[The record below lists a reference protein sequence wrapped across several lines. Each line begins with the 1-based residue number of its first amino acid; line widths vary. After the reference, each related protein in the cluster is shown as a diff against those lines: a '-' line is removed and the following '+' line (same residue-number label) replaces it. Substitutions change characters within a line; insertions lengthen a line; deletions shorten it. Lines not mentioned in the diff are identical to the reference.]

1 MDNLLIDRET
11 LGRFVDELI
20 KKKPLAVNNPEEL
33 NALREES
40 IKNLDDRIAL
50 AIFGGLNEQQ
60 NAELNQL
67 LDRPDTSET
76 EFQQFFE
83 KNGLNVEEAVANTVR
98 VFGREFLGGENAWES

>member
-33 NALREES
+33 NNFREKS
-40 IKNLDDRIAL
+40 IKELDDRIAL
-50 AIFGGLNEQQ
+50 AIFGNLNDQQ

-83 KNGLNVEEAVANTVR
+83 KNNLNVEEAVTNTVR
-98 VFGREFLGGENAWES
+98 MFGREFLGGENA

>member
-20 KKKPLAVNNPEEL
+20 KKKPLSVGTTEEL

-40 IKNLDDRIAL
+40 IKALDDKITM

-67 LDRPDTSET
+67 LDRSDASET

-83 KNGLNVEEAVANTVR
+83 RNGLNVEEAVTNTVR
-98 VFGREFLGGENAWES
+98 VFGREFLGGENA

>member
-83 KNGLNVEEAVANTVR
+83 KNGLNVEEAVTNTVR
-98 VFGREFLGGENAWES
+98 VFGREFLGGENA

>member
-20 KKKPLAVNNPEEL
+20 KKKSLEANSPEEL
-33 NALREES
+33 NALREKS
-40 IKNLDDRIAL
+40 IKDLDNKIAL

-60 NAELNQL
+60 DEELNQL

-83 KNGLNVEEAVANTVR
+83 RNGLNVEEAVSSTVR
-98 VFGREFLGGENAWES
+98 SFGREFLGGENA

>member
-33 NALREES
+33 NALREKS
-40 IKNLDDRIAL
+40 IKELDDKIAL
-50 AIFGGLNEQQ
+50 AIFGSLNEQQ
-60 NAELNQL
+60 NEELNQL
-67 LDRPDTSET
+67 LDRPNTSET

-83 KNGLNVEEAVANTVR
+83 KNGLNVEEAVTNTVR
-98 VFGREFLGGENAWES
+98 VFGREFLGGENA

>member
-33 NALREES
+33 NNFREKS
-40 IKNLDDRIAL
+40 IKELDDRIAL
-50 AIFGGLNEQQ
+50 AIFGNLNDQQ

-83 KNGLNVEEAVANTVR
+83 KNNLNVEEAVTNTVR
-98 VFGREFLGGENAWES
+98 MFGREFLGGENV

>member
-33 NALREES
+33 NNFREKS
-40 IKNLDDRIAL
+40 IKELDDRIAL
-50 AIFGGLNEQQ
+50 AIFGNLNDQQ

-67 LDRPDTSET
+67 LDRPETSET

-83 KNGLNVEEAVANTVR
+83 RNGLDVEEAVTNTVR
-98 VFGREFLGGENAWES
+98 MFGRDFLGGENA

>member
-33 NALREES
+33 NNFREKS
-40 IKNLDDRIAL
+40 IKELDDRIAL
-50 AIFGGLNEQQ
+50 AIFGNLNDQQ

-83 KNGLNVEEAVANTVR
+83 KNNLNVEEAVTNTVR
-98 VFGREFLGGENAWES
+98 MFGKEFLGGENA

>member
-33 NALREES
+33 NALREKS
-40 IKNLDDRIAL
+40 IKELDDKIAL
-50 AIFGGLNEQQ
+50 AIFGNLNEQQ
-60 NAELNQL
+60 NEELNQL
-67 LDRPDTSET
+67 LDRPNTSET

-83 KNGLNVEEAVANTVR
+83 KNGLNVEEAVTNTVR
-98 VFGREFLGGENAWES
+98 VFGREFLGGENA

>member
-20 KKKPLAVNNPEEL
+20 KKKPLVVNNPEEL
-33 NALREES
+33 NNFREKS
-40 IKNLDDRIAL
+40 IKELDDRIAL
-50 AIFGGLNEQQ
+50 AIFGNLNDQQ

-83 KNGLNVEEAVANTVR
+83 KNNLNVEEAVTNTVR
-98 VFGREFLGGENAWES
+98 MFGREFLGGENA

>member
-20 KKKPLAVNNPEEL
+20 KKKPLAVSNPEEL
-33 NALREES
+33 NTLREES
-40 IKNLDDRIAL
+40 IKALDDKITM

-60 NAELNQL
+60 NEELNQL

-76 EFQQFFE
+76 EFEQFFE
-83 KNGLNVEEAVANTVR
+83 KNGLNVEEAVANTVQ
-98 VFGREFLGGENAWES
+98 VFGREFLGGENA

>member
-40 IKNLDDRIAL
+40 IKALDDRIAM

-83 KNGLNVEEAVANTVR
+83 KNGLNVEEAVTNTVR
-98 VFGREFLGGENAWES
+98 VFGREFLGGENA